1 MLQTHHIFVQ
11 YSVIQKYQHC
21 SCLLKF
27 LLSVAMPPADGAKVM
42 KIGELPNTIPDYLF
56 TKFPLAVILYQ

>member
-1 MLQTHHIFVQ
+1 MPIHH
-11 YSVIQKYQHC
+11 
-21 SCLLKF
+21 LLLTGGGCGF
-27 LLSVAMPPADGAKVM
+27 VAMPPADGAKVM

>member
-1 MLQTHHIFVQ
+1 MPIHH
-11 YSVIQKYQHC
+11 
-21 SCLLKF
+21 LL
-27 LLSVAMPPADGAKVM
+27 LTGGGCGVHPPADGAKVM

>member
-1 MLQTHHIFVQ
+1 
-11 YSVIQKYQHC
+11 
-21 SCLLKF
+21 
-27 LLSVAMPPADGAKVM
+27 VAMPPADGAKVM

>member
-1 MLQTHHIFVQ
+1 MPIHH
-11 YSVIQKYQHC
+11 
-21 SCLLKF
+21 LL
-27 LLSVAMPPADGAKVM
+27 LTGGGCGVHHVHRGNTPPADGAKVM